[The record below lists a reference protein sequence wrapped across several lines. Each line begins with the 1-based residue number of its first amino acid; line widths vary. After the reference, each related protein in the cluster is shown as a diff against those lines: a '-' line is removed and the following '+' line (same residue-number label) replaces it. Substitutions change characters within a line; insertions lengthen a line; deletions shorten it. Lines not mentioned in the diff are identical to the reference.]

1 MTGFAAI
8 NGQDVFTTYGIV
20 FRPGTYAELLKAPKR
35 KQGYQYNW
43 NDENGIE
50 TDPNEVPVYE
60 RQTYN
65 LPIFIQ
71 ADNGVQFYQRYNA
84 FKAFL
89 YTSGEINLD
98 FIEMGRRF
106 KVRYSDMTSFQ
117 KLTNIRGNRK
127 VGCYFTLQLTDDYPT
142 ENFEID

>member
-8 NGQDVFTTYGIV
+8 NGQDLFATYGIA

-35 KQGYQYNW
+35 KKGYEFDW
-43 NDENGIE
+43 ADENGIE
-50 TDPNEVPVYE
+50 TDPDEAPVYE
-60 RQTYN
+60 RQTYS

-71 ADNGVQFYQRYNA
+71 ADNGAQFYARYNA

-89 YTSGEINLD
+89 YASGEFNLD

-106 KVRYSDMTSFQ
+106 KVRYSDMTSFT
-117 KLTNIRGNRK
+117 KLTLIKGSGK
-127 VGCYFTLQLTDDYPT
+127 VGCYFTLQLTDDFPT
-142 ENFEID
+142 EVFSI